1 MKTLAKVMMIA
12 LVLGVMVLA
21 PSMANATPA
30 RAAMVGMERSQ
41 NMGIL
46 DLFFK
51 MLGFKTDT
59 GTARHDSHASQ
70 GASSQTGSGSSVGG
84 GVGQISPEE
93 AIWGGSGHCRLFC

>member
-1 MKTLAKVMMIA
+1 MKTLAKVMMIS

-30 RAAMVGMERSQ
+30 RAAMVGMERSP

-51 MLGFKTDT
+51 MLGFKAETRATSHDT
-59 GTARHDSHASQ
+59 HSTTGAATPAAPQGIGTS
-70 GASSQTGSGSSVGG
+70 GPGSVSTEG
-84 GVGQISPEE
+84 
-93 AIWGGSGHCRLFC
+93 AIWGCRLYGIC

>member
-30 RAAMVGMERSQ
+30 RATMVGLERSQ
-41 NMGIL
+41 NLHIL
-46 DLFFK
+46 DLFFQ

-59 GTARHDSHASQ
+59 DTARHDSHATSGGTSQ
-70 GASSQTGSGSSVGG
+70 PALPMTGGSTSGT
-84 GVGQISPEE
+84 ISTDG
-93 AIWGGSGHCRLFC
+93 AIWGCGRTHTC